1 MRIFVEKSNFNNT
14 EDRYGLPGWTYF
26 SPSLF
31 EVEAEKLFRQH
42 WQLVCH
48 ESDVANKGQFI
59 TFDLVNERALIIKG
73 KDGIIRA
80 FHNLCRHRG
89 SRVVAEERGI
99 CKSAM
104 VCPFH
109 GWSFNLDGSLRGIS
123 QSQSFP
129 NLDPRKWGLKPIEC
143 EIWQGFIFIRFKP
156 GDQPSIS
163 KIMAPYENLVK
174 DHQLE
179 KLVSC
184 QPPSLS
190 DCWTVNWKAMRD
202 VDNEAYHVP
211 MAHPGLQD
219 LYGKDYK
226 DYEIIGDTT
235 LNIGTF
241 NSAPSSRWSVKLYR
255 KMIDN
260 LPKPLSSLPKAWVY
274 ISIFPNQVISLYPDS
289 VIFYQDIPISVN
301 TSRQRYAVYA
311 RPNEDRVTRV
321 ARKLSGRIDAITAIE
336 DMQLMQWSYEAMQS
350 SAFDGLMLSDLESGV
365 GQYHSWLKKRLPV
378 LSQSTEPLE
387 IR

>member
-1 MRIFVEKSNFNNT
+1 MRIFVEKSNFNNP
-14 EDRYGLPGWTYF
+14 EDRHGLPGWTYF

-129 NLDPRKWGLKPIEC
+129 NLDPREWGLKPIEC
-143 EIWQGFIFIRFKP
+143 EIWQGFIFIRFKS

-163 KIMAPYENLVK
+163 KIMAPYEKLVK

-378 LSQSTEPLE
+378 MSQSTEPLE

>member
-1 MRIFVEKSNFNNT
+1 MK
-14 EDRYGLPGWTYF
+14 L
-26 SPSLF
+26 SLF
-31 EVEAEKLFRQH
+31 FSLVLATSLFGCISLKTQ
-42 WQLVCH
+42 
-48 ESDVANKGQFI
+48 
-59 TFDLVNERALIIKG
+59 
-73 KDGIIRA
+73 
-80 FHNLCRHRG
+80 
-89 SRVVAEERGI
+89 
-99 CKSAM
+99 KSLTM
-104 VCPFH
+104 TDINGETH
-109 GWSFNLDGSLRGIS
+109 
-123 QSQSFP
+123 
-129 NLDPRKWGLKPIEC
+129 KWPLKPRLVEEYKVLWC
-143 EIWQGFIFIRFKP
+143 E
-156 GDQPSIS
+156 
-163 KIMAPYENLVK
+163 E
-174 DHQLE
+174 H
-179 KLVSC
+179 
-184 QPPSLS
+184 
-190 DCWTVNWKAMRD
+190 
-202 VDNEAYHVP
+202 
-211 MAHPGLQD
+211 
-219 LYGKDYK
+219 K

-378 LSQSTEPLE
+378 MSQSTEPLE

>member
-1 MRIFVEKSNFNNT
+1 MRIFVEKSNFKDP
-14 EDRYGLPGWTYF
+14 EDRYGLPNWTYF
-26 SPSLF
+26 SSSLF

-48 ESDVANKGQFI
+48 ESDVANVGQFI

-73 KDGIIRA
+73 KDGIVRA

-129 NLDPRKWGLKPIEC
+129 NLDPKEWGLKPIEC
-143 EIWQGFIFIRFKP
+143 EIWKGFIFIRFKS
-156 GDQPSIS
+156 GDQPSVS
-163 KIMAPYENLVK
+163 KIMAPYEKLVK

-190 DCWTVNWKAMRD
+190 DFWTVNWKAMRD

-219 LYGKDYK
+219 LYGKNYK
-226 DYEIIGDTT
+226 DYESIGDTT

-260 LPKPLSSLPKAWVY
+260 LPEPLSSLSKAWVY
-274 ISIFPNQVISLYPDS
+274 ITLFPNQVISLYPDS

-301 TSRQRYAVYA
+301 KSRQRYAVYA

-350 SAFDGLMLSDLESGV
+350 SAFDGLILSDLERGV

-378 LSQSTEPLE
+378 MSRTKEPLE
-387 IR
+387 IE

>member
-1 MRIFVEKSNFNNT
+1 MRIFVEKLNFNNP

-129 NLDPRKWGLKPIEC
+129 NLDPREWGLKPIEC

-163 KIMAPYENLVK
+163 KIMAPYEKLVK

-190 DCWTVNWKAMRD
+190 DCWAVNWKAMRD

-378 LSQSTEPLE
+378 MSQSTEPLE

>member
-1 MRIFVEKSNFNNT
+1 MRSFLNDTIFNDP

-26 SPSLF
+26 NSDLF
-31 EVEAEKLFRQH
+31 ELEAEKLFRQH

-48 ESDVANKGQFI
+48 ESDVAKIGQFI
-59 TFDLVNERALIIKG
+59 TFDLVNERAVIIKG
-73 KDGIIRA
+73 KDGVIRA

-89 SRVVAEERGI
+89 SRVVAQERGV

-109 GWSFNLDGSLRGIS
+109 GWSFNLDGSLRGVA
-123 QSQSFP
+123 QPRSFP
-129 NLDPRKWGLKPIEC
+129 ELDPKQWGLKPIEC
-143 EIWQGFIFIRFKP
+143 EIWKGFIFIRFKS

-163 KIMAPYENLVK
+163 KLMSPYEKLVS
-174 DHQLE
+174 DQQLE
-179 KLVSC
+179 KLNSC
-184 QPPSLS
+184 NPPSIS
-190 DCWTVNWKAMRD
+190 EAWPVNWKAMRD

-226 DYEIIGDTT
+226 DYGMIGDTN

-241 NSAPSSRWSVKLYR
+241 NSTPSSRWSVKLYR
-255 KMIDN
+255 KMVDN
-260 LPKPLSSLPKAWVY
+260 LPEPLASLPKAWIY
-274 ISIFPNQVISLYPDS
+274 ITIFPNQVISMYPDS
-289 VIFYQDIPISVN
+289 VIFYQDIPVSVKK
-301 TSRQRYAVYA
+301 SHQRYAVYA
-311 RPNEDRVTRV
+311 RPNEDRVTRL
-321 ARKLSGRIDAITAIE
+321 ARKLSGRIDEITAIE
-336 DMQLMQWSYEAMQS
+336 DMQLMQWSYEAMRS

-378 LSQSTEPLE
+378 MAQPNEP
-387 IR
+387 IRL

>member
-1 MRIFVEKSNFNNT
+1 MRIFVEKSNFNNP

-129 NLDPRKWGLKPIEC
+129 NLDPREWGLKPIEC
-143 EIWQGFIFIRFKP
+143 EIWQGFIFIRFKS

-163 KIMAPYENLVK
+163 KIMAPYEKLVK

-311 RPNEDRVTRV
+311 RPNEDRVTRM

-365 GQYHSWLKKRLPV
+365 AQYHSWLKKRLPV
-378 LSQSTEPLE
+378 MSQSTEPLE

>member
-48 ESDVANKGQFI
+48 ESDVANKGLFI

-80 FHNLCRHRG
+80 FLNLCRHRG

-129 NLDPRKWGLKPIEC
+129 NLDPREWGLKPIEC
-143 EIWQGFIFIRFKP
+143 EIWQGFIFIRFKL

-163 KIMAPYENLVK
+163 KIMAPYEKLVK

-179 KLVSC
+179 KLVSS

>member
-1 MRIFVEKSNFNNT
+1 MRIFVEKSNFNNP
-14 EDRYGLPGWTYF
+14 EERYGLPGWTYF

-48 ESDVANKGQFI
+48 ECDVANKGQFI

-129 NLDPRKWGLKPIEC
+129 NLDPREWGLKPIEC

-163 KIMAPYENLVK
+163 KIMAPYEKLVK

-378 LSQSTEPLE
+378 MSQSTEPLE

>member
-1 MRIFVEKSNFNNT
+1 
-14 EDRYGLPGWTYF
+14 
-26 SPSLF
+26 
-31 EVEAEKLFRQH
+31 
-42 WQLVCH
+42 
-48 ESDVANKGQFI
+48 
-59 TFDLVNERALIIKG
+59 
-73 KDGIIRA
+73 
-80 FHNLCRHRG
+80 
-89 SRVVAEERGI
+89 
-99 CKSAM
+99 
-104 VCPFH
+104 
-109 GWSFNLDGSLRGIS
+109 
-123 QSQSFP
+123 
-129 NLDPRKWGLKPIEC
+129 
-143 EIWQGFIFIRFKP
+143 
-156 GDQPSIS
+156 
-163 KIMAPYENLVK
+163 
-174 DHQLE
+174 
-179 KLVSC
+179 
-184 QPPSLS
+184 
-190 DCWTVNWKAMRD
+190 MRD

-321 ARKLSGRIDAITAIE
+321 ARKLSGRIDTITAIE

-378 LSQSTEPLE
+378 MSQSTEPLE

>member
-1 MRIFVEKSNFNNT
+1 MRIFVEKSNFNNP

-31 EVEAEKLFRQH
+31 QLEAEKLFRQH

-129 NLDPRKWGLKPIEC
+129 NLDPREWGLKPIEC

-163 KIMAPYENLVK
+163 KIMAPYEKLVK

-241 NSAPSSRWSVKLYR
+241 NSTPSSRWSVKLYR

-378 LSQSTEPLE
+378 MSQSTEPLE